1 MSQVPLYWH
10 YLSHSH
16 VLVDIG
22 ASRGCCPRGVVFFM
36 SEVPLY
42 KGLFEPFTCSWR
54 YWSVQGVLVL
64 ARLNACSATC

>member
-42 KGLFEPFTCSWR
+42 RDYLSHLHVLGAIGASRGCWCWR
-54 YWSVQGVLVL
+54 G
-64 ARLNACSATC
+64 